1 MTLVTLIPGDGIGP
15 EVVDSARRI
24 VDASGAPIEWEP
36 RQAGAEV
43 FKQGLP
49 SGVPQDTI
57 DSISRSRV
65 VLKGPLETPVGF
77 GEKSANVT
85 LRKLFETYAN
95 IRPAREFP
103 GVVTPYSGRGIDLV
117 VVRENV
123 EDLYAGI
130 EHMQTPGVAQCL
142 KVISRKG
149 CEKIVRMAFEYARAE
164 GRSSVA
170 CATKSNIMKLTE
182 GLLKRTFEEIAP
194 EYPEIESWHVIVD
207 NCAHQLVK
215 RPEQFDVIV
224 TTNMNGDILSDLT
237 SALVGGLGFAPS
249 ANLGSDVAIFEAVHG
264 SAPKYAGK
272 NTINPTA
279 MIGAAVM
286 MLRHLN
292 LFDQAAAIENA
303 LLCTLEQGTLTRDV
317 VGDAG
322 AASTT
327 AFTDAIIANLG
338 NDSASWPARSYRPLK
353 MPEITRDPVMVRP
366 ATRRVAGL
374 DVFVEFGGTPDE
386 LGTSMQRLVENTP
399 VELKIV
405 DNRGTRVFPA
415 TGTPTDCVDAWRCRF
430 FARDSSAELSDAD
443 LLTLLS
449 RLAEEHRFTHIEKLH
464 EFDGAPGLQQGS
476 GRGLRDRLRSMDEL
490 DLEIAASQRVAEVMI
505 TRPKTL
511 SAGATVSDA
520 RRVFENPRVQ
530 VCPVVED
537 DGRLV
542 GELTR
547 DLIPDSADD
556 AAPARG
562 YAGDRPPTISPH
574 ASMGQA
580 MERLEQLGS
589 ERLAVIDEDGRLT
602 GLLCLNRR
610 HGRFCVDPR

>member
-1 MTLVTLIPGDGIGP
+1 MTLVTVIPGDGIGP
-15 EVVDSARRI
+15 EVVESARRL
-24 VDASGAPIEWEP
+24 VDATGAPIEWEV

-49 SGVPQDTI
+49 TGVPQETI
-57 DSISRSRV
+57 DSIARSRV
-65 VLKGPLETPVGF
+65 VLKGPLETPVGY

-103 GVVTPYSGRGIDLV
+103 GVTTPYSGRGIDLV
-117 VVRENV
+117 VIRENV

-149 CEKIVRMAFEYARAE
+149 CEKIVRLAFEFARAE
-164 GRSSVA
+164 GRHSVA

-194 EYPEIESWHVIVD
+194 EYPDIEAWHVIVD

-286 MLRHLN
+286 MLRHLQ
-292 LFDQAAAIENA
+292 LFEQASAIENA
-303 LLCTLEQGTLTRDV
+303 LLVTLEQGTLTRDV
-317 VGDAG
+317 IGDEG
-322 AASTT
+322 SASTT
-327 AFTDAIIANLG
+327 AYTDAIIANLG
-338 NDSASWPARSYRPLK
+338 KTSSAWPAREYRPLK
-353 MPEITRDPVMVRP
+353 LPQISTQPALVHP
-366 ATRRVAGL
+366 ATRRVAGV
-374 DVFVEFGGTPDE
+374 DVFVEWDGTPDQ
-386 LGTSMQRLVENTP
+386 LGTAMERLVADAP
-399 VELKIV
+399 VELRLV
-405 DNRGTRVFPA
+405 DNRGTKVYPA

-430 FARDSSAELSDAD
+430 LMRDTAAELSDGD
-443 LLTLLS
+443 LLTLLA
-449 RLAEEHRFTHIEKLH
+449 RLADSHRFTHLEKLH
-464 EFDGAPGLQQGS
+464 EFDGAMAYTKAQG
-476 GRGLRDRLRSMDEL
+476 
-490 DLEIAASQRVAEVMI
+490 
-505 TRPKTL
+505 
-511 SAGATVSDA
+511 
-520 RRVFENPRVQ
+520 
-530 VCPVVED
+530 ED
-537 DGRLV
+537 
-542 GELTR
+542 
-547 DLIPDSADD
+547 
-556 AAPARG
+556 
-562 YAGDRPPTISPH
+562 
-574 ASMGQA
+574 
-580 MERLEQLGS
+580 
-589 ERLAVIDEDGRLT
+589 
-602 GLLCLNRR
+602 
-610 HGRFCVDPR
+610 